1 MTRCELPQ
9 PLRGIVPPMVTP
21 LTDRDR
27 LDLAGLERLVEHLLA
42 GGVHGLFIL
51 GTTGEGPSL
60 SYRTRCELIERVC
73 EQVAGRVPVLVG
85 VTDTA
90 FIESVNLAGIA
101 ADEGASA
108 VVLSTPY
115 YFPAGQAELQPY
127 LRNISREISLPIFL
141 YNMPSHTKIKF
152 DLDTLRQAFEIAN
165 IVGLK
170 DSSGDLAYF
179 SEAAELIRDFP
190 GCTLLVGPERLLV
203 DALRLGGHGGV
214 SGGANLQPRL
224 FVDLYEAAVAGDQER
239 TAELRRL
246 VALQGEKLYSIGAHG
261 SAFIKGVK
269 CALSCLGICDDGM
282 AEPFQRF
289 RAEKREEVRQAV
301 RELGLSRVNAM

>member
-1 MTRCELPQ
+1 MQL
-9 PLRGIVPPMVTP
+9 
-21 LTDRDR
+21 
-27 LDLAGLERLVEHLLA
+27 
-42 GGVHGLFIL
+42 
-51 GTTGEGPSL
+51 
-60 SYRTRCELIERVC
+60 
-73 EQVAGRVPVLVG
+73 
-85 VTDTA
+85 
-90 FIESVNLAGIA
+90 
-101 ADEGASA
+101 
-108 VVLSTPY
+108 
-115 YFPAGQAELQPY
+115 Y
-127 LRNISREISLPIFL
+127 LRNISSEISLPIFL

-152 DLDTLRQAFEIAN
+152 ELDTLRQAFEIAN

-170 DSSGDLAYF
+170 DSSGDMTYF
-179 SEAAELIRDFP
+179 REAAELIRNIPD
-190 GCTLLVGPERLLV
+190 CTMLVGPERLLV

-289 RAEKREEVRQAV
+289 REEKREQVRQAV